1 MMIFLKL
8 LVLHFPRTW
17 ICYSANSERIP
28 HKYSLVQCSPGVKLE
43 KQNAKQRKETICY
56 NIKRD
61 GYLKYTLYN
70 TATTIT

>member
-43 KQNAKQRKETICY
+43 KQNTNKERKPFVMTSNEVDI
-56 NIKRD
+56 
-61 GYLKYTLYN
+61 
-70 TATTIT
+70 